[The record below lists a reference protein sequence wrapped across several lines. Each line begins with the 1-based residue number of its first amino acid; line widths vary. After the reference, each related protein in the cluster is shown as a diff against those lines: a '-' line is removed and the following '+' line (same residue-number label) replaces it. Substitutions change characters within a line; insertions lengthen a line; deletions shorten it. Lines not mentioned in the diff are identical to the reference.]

1 MTNTPLPPS
10 SEKLTHLVVEALE
23 DLKAVNISVIN
34 VCNISSVADAM
45 IVASG
50 TSNRHV
56 KSLADNV
63 KEKVKA
69 TGMQPLGVEGQE
81 TGEWIL
87 VDLGDVIVH
96 VMQPHLPMT
105 ARPNDQEDT
114 KS

>member
-69 TGMQPLGVEGQE
+69 SRKRCQNSERGFS
-81 TGEWIL
+81 
-87 VDLGDVIVH
+87 
-96 VMQPHLPMT
+96 
-105 ARPNDQEDT
+105 
-114 KS
+114 KK